1 MSNWGVIILSLSFSA
16 FFSGMEIAFVTANK
30 LKIELDKQ
38 STSLNSK
45 LLNYVLATPSKYI
58 ATMLVGNNISLVIFG
73 VVMAKVLEPFIVSIT
88 NSTLLIL
95 ILQTVASTLVVLVV
109 AEFLPK
115 VVFRLNPNRWLNF
128 FAFPLFVFS
137 IFLSPLVKLILVL
150 SNLILKWTRF
160 KLIEDNQEFLKVDLA
175 EYLDSSS
182 ERNKEHNDMEVQI
195 FQNAL
200 DFGNVKLR
208 ECMVPRTEIISIEI
222 NQSINDLLKLFI
234 KTNLSKIIIFEENI
248 DKIIGYVH
256 SSEMYKSPDS
266 IKSILR
272 PVPFVPESMHANEL
286 LEVFSKQ
293 RKGIATIVDEFGG
306 TSGIVTVEDVVEEI
320 FGEIEDEHDAETLL
334 EKQVNDSTFLFSAR
348 LEVDYVNDKYHLELP
363 LSNEYETLSGLLISF
378 LENIPKKEEKLNI
391 DGYEIIVKKVSDT
404 KIEQVCVIKA

>member
-1 MSNWGVIILSLSFSA
+1 MSNWSIIILSLSFSA

-95 ILQTVASTLVVLVV
+95 ILQTIASTLVVLVV

-234 KTNLSKIIIFEENI
+234 KTNLSKIIVFEENI

-256 SSEMYKSPDS
+256 SSEMYKSPES

-363 LSNEYETLSGLLISF
+363 LSNEYETLSGLLISY

>member
-1 MSNWGVIILSLSFSA
+1 MSNWSIIILSLSFSA

-45 LLNYVLATPSKYI
+45 LLNYILATPSKYI

-95 ILQTVASTLVVLVV
+95 ILQTIASTLVVLVV

-234 KTNLSKIIIFEENI
+234 KTNLSKIIVFEENI

-256 SSEMYKSPDS
+256 SSEMYKSPES

-363 LSNEYETLSGLLISF
+363 LSNEYETLSGLLISY

>member
-1 MSNWGVIILSLSFSA
+1 MSNWSIIILSLSFSA

-95 ILQTVASTLVVLVV
+95 ILQTIASTLVVLVA

-234 KTNLSKIIIFEENI
+234 KTNLSKIIVFEENI

>member
-1 MSNWGVIILSLSFSA
+1 MSNWSIIILSLSFSA
-16 FFSGMEIAFVTANK
+16 FFSGMEIAFITANK

-73 VVMAKVLEPFIVSIT
+73 VVMAKVLEPFIISIT
-88 NSTLLIL
+88 ESTFLIL
-95 ILQTVASTLVVLVV
+95 MLQTIASTLIVLVV

-137 IFLSPLVKLILVL
+137 IFLSPLVKLILAL
-150 SNLILKWTRF
+150 SNLILKWTGF
-160 KLIEDNQEFLKVDLA
+160 KLIEDNPEFLKVDLA

-222 NQSINDLLKLFI
+222 NQSIDVLLKLFI
-234 KTNLSKIIIFEENI
+234 ETNLSKIIVFEENI

-293 RKGIATIVDEFGG
+293 RKGIATVVDEFGG

-334 EKQVNDSTFLFSAR
+334 EKQINDSTFLFSAR

-363 LSNEYETLSGLLISF
+363 LSNEYETLSGLLISY
-378 LENIPKKEEKLNI
+378 LENIPRKEEKLSV

>member
-1 MSNWGVIILSLSFSA
+1 MSNWSIIILSLSFSA
-16 FFSGMEIAFVTANK
+16 FFSGMEIAFITANK

-73 VVMAKVLEPFIVSIT
+73 VVMAKILEPFIISIT
-88 NSTLLIL
+88 ESTFLIL
-95 ILQTVASTLVVLVV
+95 MLQTIASTLIVLVV

-137 IFLSPLVKLILVL
+137 IFLSPLVKLILAL
-150 SNLILKWTRF
+150 SNLILKWTGF
-160 KLIEDNQEFLKVDLA
+160 KLIEDNPEFLKVDLA

-222 NQSINDLLKLFI
+222 NQSIDVLLKLFI
-234 KTNLSKIIIFEENI
+234 ETNLSKIIVFEENI

-293 RKGIATIVDEFGG
+293 RKGIATVVDEFGG

-334 EKQVNDSTFLFSAR
+334 EKQINDSTFLFSAR

-363 LSNEYETLSGLLISF
+363 LSNEYETLSGLLISY
-378 LENIPKKEEKLNI
+378 LENIPRKEEKLSV

>member
-95 ILQTVASTLVVLVV
+95 ILQTIASTLVVLVV

-234 KTNLSKIIIFEENI
+234 KTNLSKIIVFEENI

>member
-95 ILQTVASTLVVLVV
+95 ILQTIASTLVVLVV

-208 ECMVPRTEIISIEI
+208 ECMVPRTEIVSIEI

-234 KTNLSKIIIFEENI
+234 KTNLSKIIVFEENI

-363 LSNEYETLSGLLISF
+363 LSNEYETLSGLLISY

>member
-1 MSNWGVIILSLSFSA
+1 MSNWSIIILSLSFSA

-95 ILQTVASTLVVLVV
+95 ILQTIASTLVVLVV

-208 ECMVPRTEIISIEI
+208 ECMVPRTEIVSIEI

-234 KTNLSKIIIFEENI
+234 KTNLSKIIVFEENI